1 MLFLSVKSLLVF
13 LIIDSVFSEGY
24 NKNGYILF
32 YLVFQ
37 NGYREI
43 VELLLKEGIDF
54 YVVDYWNYFLLY
66 RVFENGYIFVVEY
79 LVL

>member
-32 YLVFQ
+32 YLVF
-37 NGYREI
+37 
-43 VELLLKEGIDF
+43 
-54 YVVDYWNYFLLY
+54 
-66 RVFENGYIFVVEY
+66 
-79 LVL
+79 